1 MIRLTCSVTALLALG
16 LMAAAP
22 AGAQTLEEAL
32 ATSYASNPTLQA
44 ARAQLRATD
53 ELVPQ
58 ALSNWRPTVQADGSV
73 GPTWEDVRGRGSG
86 AFPLGTAGLSVT
98 QPLYRGGS
106 SSAQLSQAENL
117 VRAGR
122 AQLAGVEQQVLL
134 DSVTAYVDVLAAQA
148 LLDLNKN
155 NEQVLAEQLRAT
167 RERFDVGEVTKTD
180 VSQAEARL
188 AGATA
193 GRIQAEGNLTS
204 FRAVYRKQFGEM
216 PGNLQVPK
224 SLPSNLPA
232 NEAETVAQSESNPNL
247 VTAVY
252 AERAAEDGT
261 DVVFGAL
268 LPTVSLDG
276 EVLAQQDLSGN
287 KFGNSDQNSAQL
299 LARITIP
306 LYQAG
311 SVESQVRESKQTA
324 AQSRRQVDEQ
334 RRLAEQQ
341 ATTAW
346 RALETAQAQI
356 TSFRAQVASTKTAL
370 EGVEQEQSVGLRTV
384 LDVLDAQQEVL
395 NAETSL
401 VQARRDEVVAA
412 YTVLFA
418 VGRLTAADLKL
429 PTERYNVDQHY
440 NEVRGKWWGLNAS
453 GQ

>member
-1 MIRLTCSVTALLALG
+1 MIRSKCSVAALLALG
-16 LMAAAP
+16 MMAATP
-22 AGAQTLEEAL
+22 ASAQTLEEAL
-32 ATSYASNPTLQA
+32 ATAYVGNPTLQS

-53 ELVPQ
+53 EQVPQ
-58 ALSNWRPTVQADGSV
+58 ALSNWRPTVQADGSI
-73 GPTWEDVRGRGSG
+73 GPAWEDRPRLGSG
-86 AFPLGTAGLSVT
+86 SFPVGTAGLSIT

-122 AQLAGVEQQVLL
+122 AQLAGIEQQVLL

-148 LLDLNKN
+148 LLQLNIN

-180 VSQAEARL
+180 VSQAESRL

-204 FRAVYRKQFGEM
+204 FRAIYRQQIGEM
-216 PGNLQVPK
+216 PGNLVVPK

-232 NEAETVAQSESNPNL
+232 NEQETVAQSENNPNL
-247 VTAVY
+247 QTAVY

-261 DVVFGAL
+261 DVIFGEM

-276 EVLAQQDLSGN
+276 EVLTQQDLSGN
-287 KFGNSDQNSAQL
+287 EFGTDQNSAQL

-311 SVESQVRESKQTA
+311 SVSSRVRESKQTA
-324 AQSRRQVDEQ
+324 AQRRRQVDEQ

-356 TSFRAQVASTKTAL
+356 KSFQAQVEATKTAL

-395 NAETSL
+395 NAQTSL
-401 VQARRDEVVAA
+401 VQSRRDEVVAA

-429 PTERYNVDQHY
+429 PAEQYNVDQHY

>member
-1 MIRLTCSVTALLALG
+1 
-16 LMAAAP
+16 MAAAP

-32 ATSYASNPTLQA
+32 ATAYASNPTLQS

-58 ALSNWRPTVQADGSV
+58 ALSNWRPTVQADGSI
-73 GPTWEDVRGRGSG
+73 GPTWLDARNRGTGT
-86 AFPLGTAGLSVT
+86 FPLGTAGLSVT

-122 AQLAGVEQQVLL
+122 AQLAAAEQQVLL
-134 DSVTAYVDVLAAQA
+134 DAVTAYVDVLAAQA

-204 FRAVYRKQFGEM
+204 FRAIYRQQIGEM

-232 NEAETVAQSESNPNL
+232 NEEETVAQSENNPNL

-276 EVLAQQDLSGN
+276 EVLVEQDLSGN
-287 KFGNSDQNSAQL
+287 QFNTDANSAQL

-311 SVESQVRESKQTA
+311 SVDSQVRESKQTA
-324 AQSRRQVDEQ
+324 AQRRRQVDEQ

-341 ATTAW
+341 ATTSW

-356 TSFRAQVASTKTAL
+356 TSFRAQVESTKTAL

-395 NAETSL
+395 NAQTSL

-429 PTERYNVDQHY
+429 PAEHYNVDQHY

>member
-1 MIRLTCSVTALLALG
+1 MIRLKCSVAALLALG
-16 LMAAAP
+16 VMAATP

-32 ATSYASNPTLQA
+32 ATAYVSNPTLQS

-73 GPTWEDVRGRGSG
+73 GPAWEDTPSQGSG
-86 AFPLGTAGLSVT
+86 SFPVGTAGLSVT

-122 AQLAGVEQQVLL
+122 AQLAAAEQQVLL

-148 LLDLNKN
+148 LLQLNIN

-180 VSQAEARL
+180 VSQAESRL

-204 FRAVYRKQFGEM
+204 FRAIYRQQIGEM
-216 PGNLQVPK
+216 PGNLVVPK

-232 NEAETVAQSESNPNL
+232 NEEETVAQSENNPNL
-247 VTAVY
+247 QTAVY

-261 DVVFGAL
+261 DVVFGEL

-287 KFGNSDQNSAQL
+287 EFNTDQNSAQL

-311 SVESQVRESKQTA
+311 SVESRVRESKQTA
-324 AQSRRQVDEQ
+324 AQRRRQVDEQ

-356 TSFRAQVASTKTAL
+356 KSFQAQVEATQTAL

-395 NAETSL
+395 NAQTSL
-401 VQARRDEVVAA
+401 VQSRRDEVIAA

-429 PTERYNVDQHY
+429 SAEHYNVDQHY